1 MLADVEGQ
9 PEPVGPALG
18 DPDLLGACDAGDV
31 VVLDPAEVPHGPRD
45 GVGLG
50 VGSPGQVVVAEA
62 GDDVRHLLADAAEG
76 VGEELAHVHAVHPG
90 TGRRQAC
97 HAARVELVWALPAVL
112 ALVDWYAVARGDR
125 RTETWAKPA
134 VLAALIVTA
143 LVLGA
148 TETTPGLWLL
158 LALALGL
165 VGDVFLLGDS
175 DTRFRLG
182 LAAFLVGHL
191 GYVVCFATLGL
202 DPAEWA
208 WVAWV
213 VLLVCLLVTRQVAPA
228 TYMRG
233 GAASPC
239 RSRSTRW

>member
-1 MLADVEGQ
+1 
-9 PEPVGPALG
+9 
-18 DPDLLGACDAGDV
+18 
-31 VVLDPAEVPHGPRD
+31 
-45 GVGLG
+45 
-50 VGSPGQVVVAEA
+50 
-62 GDDVRHLLADAAEG
+62 
-76 VGEELAHVHAVHPG
+76 
-90 TGRRQAC
+90 
-97 HAARVELVWALPAVL
+97 VELVWALPAVL

-134 VLAALIVTA
+134 VLVALIVTA

-148 TETTPGLWLL
+148 TDTTPGLWLL
-158 LALALGL
+158 AALVLGL

-182 LAAFLVGHL
+182 LDAFLVGHL

-233 GAASPC
+233 GAALAVPVAFYTVVIGAMLILAFDTGEPLIAVGATVFAASDSILAVDRFVQP
-239 RSRSTRW
+239 RAWAHVVVMVTYHVGQALIVAGVLAAT

>member
-1 MLADVEGQ
+1 M
-9 PEPVGPALG
+9 
-18 DPDLLGACDAGDV
+18 
-31 VVLDPAEVPHGPRD
+31 
-45 GVGLG
+45 
-50 VGSPGQVVVAEA
+50 
-62 GDDVRHLLADAAEG
+62 
-76 VGEELAHVHAVHPG
+76 
-90 TGRRQAC
+90 
-97 HAARVELVWALPAVL
+97 ELVWSLPAVL

-143 LVLGA
+143 LDLGA
-148 TETTPGLWLL
+148 TDTTPGLWLL
-158 LALALGL
+158 VALALGL

-191 GYVVCFATLGL
+191 GYVACFAKLGL

-233 GAASPC
+233 GAALAVPVALYTVVIGAMLILAFDTGDPLIAVGATVFAASDSILAVDRFVQP
-239 RSRSTRW
+239 RPWAHVVVMVTYHLGQALIVAGVLAAT

>member
-1 MLADVEGQ
+1 
-9 PEPVGPALG
+9 
-18 DPDLLGACDAGDV
+18 
-31 VVLDPAEVPHGPRD
+31 
-45 GVGLG
+45 
-50 VGSPGQVVVAEA
+50 
-62 GDDVRHLLADAAEG
+62 
-76 VGEELAHVHAVHPG
+76 
-90 TGRRQAC
+90 
-97 HAARVELVWALPAVL
+97 VELVWSLPAVL

-148 TETTPGLWLL
+148 TDTTPGLWLL
-158 LALALGL
+158 VALALGL

-191 GYVVCFATLGL
+191 GYVACFATLGL

-233 GAASPC
+233 GAALAVPVALYTVVIGAMLILAFDTGEPLIAVGATVFAASDSILAVDRFVQP
-239 RSRSTRW
+239 RPWAHVVVMVTYHLGQALIVAGVLAAT